1 MVSVIKSETFER
13 WLSSL
18 RDRVA
23 QARIVSRLLRLE
35 DGNFGDAKFFEGIGE
50 LRLDTGAGYRV
61 YFLKHGEAIV
71 VLLCG
76 GDKATQPRD
85 IRTAKELAR
94 QWKEKLN

>member
-1 MVSVIKSETFER
+1 MVSVIKSGIFDH

-50 LRLDTGAGYRV
+50 LRIDTGPGYRV
-61 YFLKHGEAIV
+61 YFLKHGETIV

-76 GDKATQPRD
+76 GDKATQSRD
-85 IRTAKELAR
+85 IKAAKELAR
-94 QWKEKLN
+94 VWKEKLN